1 MVVDGLCVL
10 RGFPCLPEPLLD
22 WHTLVFAGICFAC
35 KGKNV
40 TGTTYRLN

>member
-35 KGKNV
+35 TGKNV
-40 TGTTYRLN
+40 TGTIYGLN

>member
-10 RGFPCLPEPLLD
+10 RDFPCLPLLD

-35 KGKNV
+35 TGKNV
-40 TGTTYRLN
+40 TSTTYGLN